1 MRITTTLLAALLA
14 LTSGLVL
21 TSGASGGAT
30 ARATDYLRVPL
41 TQIHDREIV
50 LELKGGQGAKSV
62 SAVCQQNGVVLRR
75 THSLSR
81 ATIQVVRV
89 PDGQDY
95 HAALAKLAAD
105 PAVAAAGPNVIK
117 QASEFVPND
126 PLFLGSA
133 ANTTLGLEDPA
144 AKNNQWGL
152 LQIRAQDAWDVT
164 KGASNI
170 IVAVIDTGVNMSHED
185 LSGRLWVNQDE
196 IAGNS
201 VDDDSNGFVD
211 DRYGW
216 DFSTWDEGTQSGGDS
231 DPSDPSGE
239 AVSHGTATTSIVCAR
254 GNNGLGITGV
264 AGGDSS
270 SNGCRVMTLRVG
282 TDSNITVDAEIG
294 AIDYAIANGAKIIS
308 MSFGGASGGPP
319 EENAINRAWNAGL
332 LVLAAAGNI
341 GQGNEDGSGN
351 PLVDLPA
358 GFNNCIAV
366 GATTIFSSQGVTGS
380 TSIISETLANYS
392 KTGPELDLCA
402 PGTHIMACA
411 NEVSGYTNSL
421 SRQFTG
427 TSAATPV
434 AAGAAALVW
443 SATPS
448 LTNTQLRA
456 ALENNAVDLGSAGKD
471 EEYGNGRVD
480 VLAALPAAPG
490 KAGDTDGDGDI
501 DDNDVNQI
509 VSRFGAHTGDANYSA
524 AADCNDDGVIDEL
537 DLFVV
542 GRQYG
547 K

>member
-14 LTSGLVL
+14 LSSGLVL
-21 TSGASGGAT
+21 TSGATTGP
-30 ARATDYLRVPL
+30 ARATDWLRVPL
-41 TQIHDREIV
+41 SQVNDREIV
-50 LELKGGQGAKSV
+50 LELKGAKSA
-62 SAVCQQNGVVLRR
+62 SAVCQQHGVAQKR
-75 THSLSR
+75 TRSLSR
-81 ATIQVVRV
+81 GAIQVVRV

-95 HAALAKLAAD
+95 HAALARLAAD

-117 QASEFVPND
+117 RASEFVPND
-126 PLFLGSA
+126 PLFLGA
-133 ANTTLGLEDPA
+133 ADNTTEGLQDPA
-144 AKNNQWGL
+144 AKNNQWAL
-152 LQIRAQDAWDVT
+152 LQIGAHDAWDIT
-164 KGASNI
+164 KGESSI
-170 IVAVIDTGVNMSHED
+170 IVAVIDTGVNLDHED
-185 LSGRLWVNQDE
+185 LQGRLWVNSDE

-201 VDDDSNGFVD
+201 TDDDGNGFVD
-211 DRYGW
+211 DRSGW

-231 DPSDPSGE
+231 DPTDPSGQV
-239 AVSHGTATTSIVCAR
+239 VSHGTATSSIVGAR

-294 AIDYAIANGAKIIS
+294 AIDYAIDNGAKIIS

-319 EENAINRAWNAGL
+319 EEAAINRAWNAGL

-358 GFNNCIAV
+358 GFANCMAV
-366 GATTIFSSQGVTGS
+366 GATTVFSSQGVTGS
-380 TSIISETLANYS
+380 TSIIPETLANYS
-392 KTGPELDLCA
+392 KTGPELDICA

-411 NEVSGYTNSL
+411 NEVSGYTNTL

-434 AAGAAALVW
+434 VAGAAALVW

-448 LTNTQLRA
+448 LTNAQVRS
-456 ALENNAVDLGSAGKD
+456 ALESSAVDLGAAGKD
-471 EEYGNGRVD
+471 EDYGSGRVD
-480 VLAALPAAPG
+480 VLAALPAPAG

-509 VSRFGAHTGDANYSA
+509 VARFGAHTGDANYDA
-524 AADCNDDGVIDEL
+524 KADCNNDGVIDEL